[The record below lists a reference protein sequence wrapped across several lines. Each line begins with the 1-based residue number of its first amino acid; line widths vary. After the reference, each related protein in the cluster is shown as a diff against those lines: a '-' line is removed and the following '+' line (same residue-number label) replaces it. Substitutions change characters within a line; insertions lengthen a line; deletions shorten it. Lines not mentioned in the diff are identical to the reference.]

1 MNTSIL
7 CILLFTKLFFSQF
20 TRSWI
25 KTRSMSPSEQLMSS
39 GKSVCARARFVKR
52 NIAHT
57 RATHTHDTHTHTYIH
72 THTHIYT
79 HTHTHTFPPQAHP
92 SGYRPVDHLSVS
104 WSGPL
109 VVQLSRM

>member
-57 RATHTHDTHTHTYIH
+57 RATHTHDTQSH
-72 THTHIYT
+72 T
-79 HTHTHTFPPQAHP
+79 HTHTHTHTATHTLEVEMQGKFWEALGKSRSLPQ
-92 SGYRPVDHLSVS
+92 
-104 WSGPL
+104 PL
-109 VVQLSRM
+109 MIAL